1 MYQSPEDQER
11 MAATLP
17 MQVCT
22 LDATGHGRWD
32 AFVDGCPQATFF
44 HRAGWA
50 TVMQRAFG
58 HPVWFFYAEQNGVI
72 QGVLPLVRVRSRL
85 FGDALA
91 SIPFGVYG
99 GIAAQTPTAFEA
111 LDRRARALAEEL
123 GVDYLEYRHL
133 EPQHPDWPTKDDLY
147 FTFRKVMEPEVEANM
162 NAIPRK
168 QRRMVRKGI
177 KAGLT
182 SEFESDI
189 ERFYPIFAANVRRMG
204 TPVFSRRYFETLLD
218 VFGDECRVLTAL
230 HDGDPVASV
239 VTFFFRE
246 EVLPYYGAGTPEARQ
261 VAGYDFLYWELM
273 RHACEDGYRIY
284 DFGRSKRDTGS
295 FSFKKNW
302 GFEPQPLYYEYHLVR
317 AREMPDVNPLN
328 PKYRYFIKAWQRL
341 PLPVANWLGPKLS
354 RSLG

>member
-11 MAATLP
+11 ITGALRI
-17 MQVCT
+17 QVRT
-22 LDATGHGRWD
+22 LDSTGHARWD
-32 AFVDGCPQATFF
+32 AFVDDCPQATFF

-58 HPVWFFYAEQNGVI
+58 HPVWFLYAEQGGDV

-99 GIAAQTPTAFEA
+99 GIAAQTPEAFEA
-111 LDRRARALAEEL
+111 LDRRARSLAEEL
-123 GVDYLEYRHL
+123 QVDYLEYRHL
-133 EPQHPDWPTKDDLY
+133 EPQYPDRPTKNDLY

-182 SEFESDI
+182 SEFEPDI
-189 ERFYPIFAANVRRMG
+189 ERFYPIFASNVRRMG
-204 TPVFSRRYFETLLD
+204 TPVFSRHYFETLLA
-218 VFGDECRVLTAL
+218 VFGEECRVLTAL

-239 VTFFFRE
+239 VTFYFRD

-273 RHACEDGYRIY
+273 RRACEDGYRIY

-302 GFEPQPLYYEYHLVR
+302 GFEPLPLYYEYHLVR

-328 PKYRYFIKAWQRL
+328 PKYRYFIKAWQHL

>member
-1 MYQSPEDQER
+1 MENE
-11 MAATLP
+11 L
-17 MQVCT
+17 QVRV
-22 LDATGHGRWD
+22 LDGDSHERWD
-32 AFVDGCPQATFF
+32 TYVDGHPEATFF
-44 HRAGWA
+44 HRAGWS

-58 HPVWFFYAEQNGVI
+58 HPTHYLLAEAGGTI
-72 QGVLPLVRVRSRL
+72 QGVLPLVHIRSRL
-85 FGDALA
+85 FGNALM

-99 GIAAQTPTAFEA
+99 GILADTPAARAA
-111 LDRRARALAEEL
+111 LDNAACKLAEDL
-123 GVDYLEYRHL
+123 QVDHLEYRNL
-133 EPQHPDWPTKDDLY
+133 RQQHPGRPTKDLY
-147 FTFRKVMEPEVEANM
+147 VTFRKTLEPEVEANM

-177 KAGLT
+177 KAGLA
-182 SEFESDI
+182 SEFEPDI
-189 ERFYPIFAANVRRMG
+189 ERFYPIFAANVRRLG
-204 TPVFSRRYFETLLD
+204 TPVFSRRYFETLIE
-218 VFGDECRVLTAL
+218 VFGDDCRVLTAAQ
-230 HDGDPVASV
+230 DGQPVASV
-239 VTFFFRE
+239 VTFYFRD

-273 RHACEDGYRIY
+273 RRACEDGYRVF

-317 AREMPDVNPLN
+317 ASEIPNVNPLN
-328 PKYRYFIKAWQRL
+328 PKYRYFIAAWQRL